1 MTDELEAR
9 ATAEE
14 VGVLYRALLGRA
26 PESAAAVRG
35 YADRSL
41 TQAAGDILGSQEFQ
55 QRHSQGDAQS
65 RQGERASPF
74 YVYAADFDAEAVM
87 RRHAAPGL
95 APDPA
100 RLTNFLGVR
109 IDPAVLPSVLAGR
122 EGEVEAVPI
131 PANWHA
137 DIAEWA
143 AALRAVELAQGRFT
157 VVELGCG
164 WGCWMNNTGAAAR
177 ARGLPVRL
185 VGVEGDEG
193 HAAMAQRT
201 CAENGFSP
209 ETVTIHR
216 GIAAA
221 QAGVALFPK
230 GAAEGEHYGF
240 EPVFGAGEAQVADA
254 LASGRYD
261 RLPMIPLAD
270 IVAAE
275 GRVDLLHVD
284 IQGGE
289 ADLVHGSRAA
299 LDAHVAYLL
308 VGTHSRAI
316 EGRLC
321 EHLLAWGWRLEVERT
336 GLVHLQTGAP
346 VMHVDGV
353 QGWRN
358 MRLLPE

>member
-1 MTDELEAR
+1 MTDVADELETG
-9 ATAEE
+9 ATGEE
-14 VGVLYRALLGRA
+14 VGILYRALLGRP
-26 PESAAAVRG
+26 PESVAAVEG

-41 TQAAGDILGSQEFQ
+41 TKAALDILGSEEFQ
-55 QRHSQGDAQS
+55 RGRPGRPGA
-65 RQGERASPF
+65 ERTSPF
-74 YVYAADFDAEAVM
+74 YVYAASFDAEAIM
-87 RRHAAPGL
+87 RRHAVVGL
-95 APDPA
+95 SPDPA
-100 RLTNFLGVR
+100 RLINFLGVR

-143 AALRAVELAQGRFT
+143 AALRAVELAEGRFT

-177 ARGLPVRL
+177 ALGLPVRL

-193 HAAMAQRT
+193 HAEMARRS
-201 CAENGFSP
+201 CADNGFTP
-209 ETVTIHR
+209 EVVTIHR
-216 GIAAA
+216 GVAAA

-230 GAAEGEHYGF
+230 GGAEGEHYGF
-240 EPVFGAGEAQVADA
+240 QPIFGANKAQVKKA

-261 RLPMIPLAD
+261 CLPMIPLAD
-270 IVAAE
+270 ILAVQ

-289 ADLVHGSRAA
+289 ADLVHGSRKA
-299 LDAHVAYLL
+299 LNAHVGYLL
-308 VGTHSRAI
+308 IGTHSRAL
-316 EGRLC
+316 EGQLC
-321 EHLLAWGWRLEVERT
+321 EDLLAWGWRLEVERA
-336 GLVHLQTGAP
+336 GLVHLHTGAP

-358 MRLLPE
+358 MRLLPD